1 MECYILTIRWAAA
14 SNLIVS
20 IYNMKVRCNLS
31 HRIRVKLNLISCTL
45 KVLIGSRRQLV
56 NNKQQIIGTIRGLLK
71 IYGIKLG
78 SKSKL
83 KDFVNK
89 IREEIKLIDEISRNS
104 IEALIS
110 SLEAL
115 ELSIV
120 KLDKMPQYTT

>member
-1 MECYILTIRWAAA
+1 ML
-14 SNLIVS
+14 
-20 IYNMKVRCNLS
+20 
-31 HRIRVKLNLISCTL
+31 HRIQVKLNLISCTL
-45 KVLIGSRRQLV
+45 KVLLGSRRQLV

-120 KLDKMPQYTT
+120 KLDKMLGI